1 MNPRRGDGRKCFKA
15 TPGGA
20 PEIGLSV
27 PEILRSDERVE
38 PHAGLREEHPA
49 SLLAIDDADAFFH
62 DRAVA
67 SQALD
72 RASKRPTGRD
82 NVLDE
87 EDALAIRQVPFEILL
102 RPMLLRRLA
111 HHDVRLAARQADRG
125 GGRGGAAGPPP
136 PSIPTPGAG

>member
-49 SLLAIDDADAFFH
+49 PLLAIDHAAAFFH

-67 SQALD
+67 LRTMAYGLPLAKLTAAAIGTAPS
-72 RASKRPTGRD
+72 STP
-82 NVLDE
+82 
-87 EDALAIRQVPFEILL
+87 AIRSAS
-102 RPMLLRRLA
+102 RA
-111 HHDVRLAARQADRG
+111 
-125 GGRGGAAGPPP
+125 
-136 PSIPTPGAG
+136 